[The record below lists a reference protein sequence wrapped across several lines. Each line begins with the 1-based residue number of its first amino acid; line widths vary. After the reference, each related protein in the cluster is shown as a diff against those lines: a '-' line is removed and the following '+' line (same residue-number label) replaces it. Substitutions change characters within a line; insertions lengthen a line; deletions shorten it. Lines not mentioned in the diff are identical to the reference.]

1 MERLDTLT
9 DETVVVVNTEARG
22 EELPL
27 PKDAKAAVDM
37 YPDSGSLGGIFT
49 GLAAATNDWGVVVA
63 CDMPFLNA
71 ALIKHMITLRE
82 GYDAIVPVIDGYP
95 EPTHALYSKACL
107 PHIERRLKAR
117 QLKIA
122 GFFDDVRVRYVGAD
136 EIDRFDSERLSF
148 FNVNTPED
156 LSRALT
162 LADEGR

>member
-1 MERLDTLT
+1 M
-9 DETVVVVNTEARG
+9 
-22 EELPL
+22 
-27 PKDAKAAVDM
+27 DAKTAVDI
-37 YPDSGSLGGIFT
+37 YADSGSLGGIFT
-49 GLAAATNDWGVVVA
+49 GLTAASNDWGMVVA

-71 ALIKHMITLRE
+71 GLMRYMLGLRP
-82 GYDAIVPVIDGYP
+82 GYDAIVPVPEGYP

-107 PHIERRLKAR
+107 PHIERRLKAG

-122 GFFDDVRVRYVGAD
+122 GFFDDVRVRYVGAK
-136 EIDRFDSERLSF
+136 EISRFDLEQLSF